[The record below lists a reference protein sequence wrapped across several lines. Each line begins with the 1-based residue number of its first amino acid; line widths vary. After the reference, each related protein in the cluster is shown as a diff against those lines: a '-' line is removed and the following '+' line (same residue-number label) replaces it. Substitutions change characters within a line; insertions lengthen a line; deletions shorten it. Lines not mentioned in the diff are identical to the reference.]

1 MLLTQMTVSASERG
15 EFAVAH
21 ALVLLPLV
29 ETCAA
34 VLALG
39 KFAVSRTFMIIQKKK
54 QKKI

>member
-15 EFAVAH
+15 ELAVAH

-39 KFAVSRTFMIIQKKK
+39 KFAVSRTFMIIQKK